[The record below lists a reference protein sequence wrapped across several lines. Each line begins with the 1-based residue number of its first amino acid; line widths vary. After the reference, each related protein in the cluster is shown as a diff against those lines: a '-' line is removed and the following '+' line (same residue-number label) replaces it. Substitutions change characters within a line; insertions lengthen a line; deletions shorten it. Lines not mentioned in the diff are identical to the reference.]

1 MLRSFPFV
9 MDFLAALA
17 AQVLLTT
24 LTEDCLHLIWSLLAL
39 LTDELDFVEMLR
51 VRVVATGAA
60 DLFALQ
66 TPEGRLRLVAALL
79 TFYGHPQNIT
89 LQRINQKD
97 KDQELNSHCEWSM
110 MRPTQPQQTPSGSL
124 QKLRNLHFYFLTPL
138 FYKKISNYQREGQW
152 GVETSIKVG
161 SPQTSL
167 AMQPLGKR

>member
-1 MLRSFPFV
+1 

-97 KDQELNSHCEWSM
+97 KDQELNSHCE
-110 MRPTQPQQTPSGSL
+110 
-124 QKLRNLHFYFLTPL
+124 
-138 FYKKISNYQREGQW
+138 
-152 GVETSIKVG
+152 
-161 SPQTSL
+161 
-167 AMQPLGKR
+167 